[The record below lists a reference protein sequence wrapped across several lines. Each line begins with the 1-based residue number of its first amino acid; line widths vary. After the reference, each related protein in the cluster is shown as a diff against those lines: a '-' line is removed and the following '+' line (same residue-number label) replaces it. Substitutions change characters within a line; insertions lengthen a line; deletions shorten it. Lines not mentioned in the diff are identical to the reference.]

1 MSGSHARTQG
11 VTAAAEKIRSRLE
24 DLPEGSMRR
33 RVLECARQFK
43 SSWVDLG
50 RMLSEVKR
58 EALWRE
64 WGYASFDA
72 YCAKELFIRKQTA
85 EKLTT
90 SYGFIERHEPSLARG
105 KEPRP
110 APSFEVIE
118 VLSRAEAAGRL
129 PQDGWREM
137 REEILERPPSPA
149 ALNRQLSE
157 RYGPAPRLEPAT
169 EEERL
174 RRLASMARR
183 LAGACAGDEA
193 VPSAV
198 VERAR
203 ALAEDLDGLLR

>member
-1 MSGSHARTQG
+1 M
-11 VTAAAEKIRSRLE
+11 TAAAEKIRSRIE
-24 DLPEGSMRR
+24 DLPEDSMRR

-43 SSWVDLG
+43 ASWVDLG

-85 EKLTT
+85 DKLTM
-90 SYGFIERHEPSLARG
+90 SFGFLSRHEPSIVRG
-105 KEPRP
+105 EAPRP
-110 APSFEVIE
+110 APSFELIE

-129 PQDGWREM
+129 PEGGWQDM
-137 REEILERPPSPA
+137 REDILDRPPSPA

-157 RYGPAPRLEPAT
+157 RYGPAPRAERPAASAAG
-169 EEERL
+169 RL
-174 RRLASMARR
+174 QKLLAMAQRLAS
-183 LAGACAGDEA
+183 GCAAEEG
-193 VPSAV
+193 VPRAV

-203 ALAEDLDGLLR
+203 ALADDIAELVEG

>member
-1 MSGSHARTQG
+1 M
-11 VTAAAEKIRSRLE
+11 TATAEKIQSRLE
-24 DLPEGSMRR
+24 DLPDGSMRR

-43 SSWVDLG
+43 SSWVELG

-85 EKLTT
+85 EKLTM
-90 SYGFIERHEPSLARG
+90 SYGFIERHEPSLVRE
-105 KEPRP
+105 KEARP

-129 PQDGWREM
+129 PEDGWREL
-137 REEILERPPSPA
+137 RDDILERPPTPA

-157 RYGPAPRLEPAT
+157 RYGAAPRAAPPPEA
-169 EEERL
+169 ERL
-174 RRLASMARR
+174 RKLAALAHRLSAAC
-183 LAGACAGDEA
+183 GAEESVPKA
-193 VPSAV
+193 VA
-198 VERAR
+198 ERAR
-203 ALAEDLDGLLR
+203 ALAEDLDELLEER